1 MDFFSLLIGVAA
13 SVIAVLLGLLT
24 LGGRITR
31 WLKAITRDV
40 LLETGLIRYS
50 RIEDPGTLWPNG
62 WDNLPEALE
71 GIAQRVDD
79 HIAAHAT
86 GSRSDAV

>member
-1 MDFFSLLIGVAA
+1 MMDLFSLLIGVSA
-13 SVIAVLLGLLT
+13 SIIAVLLGLLT

-31 WLKAITRDV
+31 WLKSITKDV
-40 LLETGLIRYS
+40 LLETGLIRYR
-50 RIEDPGTLWPNG
+50 RIDDPSNQWPNG

-79 HIAAHAT
+79 HIAAHAPPAH
-86 GSRSDAV
+86 D